1 MAETLHLHTYALLFA
16 GLAALYV
23 YWEAS
28 LMIPLPF
35 LVAVH
40 AFYSLSTFT
49 LRYPKA
55 RPSRRFCT
63 CLVLTFAD
71 LVFTSYLL
79 SIPLGPNFPLL
90 VGIYVAA
97 FIVVQ
102 RRHPKEACGEF
113 GIPLVRAS
121 IYLLDGFFMAVGV
134 AQGLESALLPSP
146 NSLTILHAATI
157 VLGKQLLTALI
168 YTLDEFF
175 CEEKPVREIK
185 FDDLKFNVKAGVGI
199 FAILMLIWSL
209 APNTHPEF
217 TWVAFV
223 SNLIYLAWGS
233 LDSVEHQ
240 RAYNKLARE

>member
-1 MAETLHLHTYALLFA
+1 MAETLHLHTYSLLFA

-28 LMIPLPF
+28 LLIPLPL

-40 AFYSLSTFT
+40 ALYSLSTFT

-71 LVFTSYLL
+71 LVFTSYMLA
-79 SIPLGPNFPLL
+79 IPLGPNFPLL

-102 RRHPKEACGEF
+102 RRHPKEACGELE
-113 GIPLVRAS
+113 IPLVRAV

-134 AQGLESALLPSP
+134 SQGLEAALQSTPT
-146 NSLTILHAATI
+146 SLTLLHAAVI

-175 CEEKPVREIK
+175 CEEKPVRDIK
-185 FDDLKFNVKAGVGI
+185 FDDLKFNLKAGVGI
-199 FAILMLIWSL
+199 FGLLLCIWSL

-223 SNLIYLAWGS
+223 SNIIYLAWGS

-240 RAYNKLARE
+240 RAYNKLTRE